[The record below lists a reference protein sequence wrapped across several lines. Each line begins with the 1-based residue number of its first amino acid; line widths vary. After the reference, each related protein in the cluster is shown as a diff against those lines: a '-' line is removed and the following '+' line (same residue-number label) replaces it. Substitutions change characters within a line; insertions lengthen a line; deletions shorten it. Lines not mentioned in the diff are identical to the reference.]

1 MMAGE
6 VIDLGSWKGR
16 LQQSKQGPR
25 KNMTNLLL
33 FLQNTR
39 ELGNTIRWNELAQRA
54 EWNSRPLD
62 DTHLVDIRLILEAHG
77 FEPSVADLLPAVM
90 RHAKDN
96 AFHPVRD
103 YLRSLKWDGTERLDH
118 WLRKCLGAPDTP
130 FVKAVGRKTLI
141 AAVARAFKPGCKVD
155 TVLVLEGPQGIRKST
170 AIATLFGE
178 DHTAESVNLFDQ
190 HNKMV
195 MAMMGAWCVELA
207 EFIAIT
213 KRDENQVKGMLSM
226 RSDRVV
232 LPYAKMASDH
242 PRQCIFFGTINPG
255 ESGYLT
261 DSTGNRRYWP
271 VPVAKADIDFL
282 ADRRDQIW
290 AEAYRA
296 FLANEPWWLTDEEEA
311 LAATQVAQR
320 EKDDVWDEILLN
332 EIAKEDKARF
342 ENGLNPIASLSI
354 ADALKLIGM
363 PSDRMDDR
371 AKDRAAASLRRI
383 GFKSVPRKETGEDG
397 KRRSVR
403 VYVRAE

>member
-1 MMAGE
+1 MMADA
-6 VIDLGSWKGR
+6 IPLNAWRGR
-16 LQQSKQGPR
+16 LSSSKQGY
-25 KNMTNLLL
+25 KKSITNLMLC
-33 FLQNTR
+33 LQNIR

-54 EWNSRPLD
+54 EWNGSPLE
-62 DTHLVDIRLILEAHG
+62 DTHLVDIRLILEAND
-77 FEPSVADLLPAVM
+77 FEPSVGDLLPAVM

-103 YLRSLKWDGTERLDH
+103 YLRSLKWDGTPRLDR
-118 WLRKCLGAPDTP
+118 WLQSCLGAPDTA

-155 TVLVLEGPQGIRKST
+155 TVLVLEGPQGIKKST

-271 VPVAKADIDFL
+271 VPVVKADLDKL
-282 ADRRDQIW
+282 AGRRDQIW

-296 FLANEPWWLTDEEEA
+296 FAAGEPWWLSDAEET
-311 LAATQVAQR
+311 LAASQVADR
-320 EKDDVWDEILLN
+320 EEYDVWDEILI
-332 EIAKEDKARF
+332 EKFAKEESEAGIRIASVTIGAALQKIGVPNERMDRKARDRV
-342 ENGLNPIASLSI
+342 ASC
-354 ADALKLIGM
+354 
-363 PSDRMDDR
+363 
-371 AKDRAAASLRRI
+371 LRRI
-383 GFKSVPRKETGEDG
+383 GFKSKFAKERDEHG
-397 KRRSVR
+397 KRASIRIFYR
-403 VYVRAE
+403 EEP

>member
-1 MMAGE
+1 MAD
-6 VIDLGSWKGR
+6 VIPLNAWKGK
-16 LQQSKQGPR
+16 LSSSKQGFK
-25 KNMTNLLL
+25 KNMTNLMVC
-33 FLQNTR
+33 LQNIR

-54 EWNSRPLD
+54 EWNGLPIED
-62 DTHLVDIRLILEAHG
+62 ANLVDIRLILEANDY
-77 FEPSVADLLPAVM
+77 EPSVADLLSAVL

-96 AFHPVRD
+96 SFHPVRD
-103 YLRSLKWDGTERLDH
+103 YLRSHKWDGTERLNH
-118 WLRKCLGAPDTP
+118 WLQATMGAPDTA
-130 FVKAVGRKTLI
+130 FVRAAGRKTLI

-170 AIATLFGE
+170 AIAVLFGE
-178 DHTAESVNLFDQ
+178 EHTAESVNLFDQ

-242 PRQCIFFGTINPG
+242 PRQCVFFGTINPG
-255 ESGYLT
+255 EAGYLT

-271 VPVAKADIDFL
+271 VAVSKADVERI

-296 FLANEPWWLTDEEEA
+296 FLADEPWWLTPEEEA
-311 LAATQVAQR
+311 LAAGEVADR
-320 EKDDVWDEILLN
+320 EEYDVWDEILFEKLIAESVQSISIGAALQKIGVPN
-332 EIAKEDKARF
+332 ERMDRKARDRV
-342 ENGLNPIASLSI
+342 AS
-354 ADALKLIGM
+354 
-363 PSDRMDDR
+363 
-371 AKDRAAASLRRI
+371 SLRRI
-383 GFKSVPRKETGEDG
+383 GFKSKFAKERDEHG
-397 KRRSVR
+397 KRASIRIFYR
-403 VYVRAE
+403 EEP